1 MDYPKLAGFQRECL
15 FHQQPFVS
23 YRLPDAS
30 EPVTI
35 LSFER
40 PLILRL
46 NSWLPEDEKGFIFAP
61 FDVNMPSIW
70 YRADHLFFGEDASA
84 LQPSDTT
91 LHSIDMTISAGN
103 DQHYSPEPLPAS
115 TSKDNYLNQVEKV
128 LKAIKAG
135 TLQKAVLSRNL
146 RIPFERNTH
155 APLLFNSLMD
165 RFPHAFVY
173 LVSFPGIGCWLGAS
187 PELLL
192 NAVAVPGNI
201 SFQSSLLQLETM
213 ALAGTRKVKTPG
225 PWGQKEINEQ
235 EWVVKYIEERLDNAG
250 CTDLEKSE
258 TYTCSAGNVEHLR
271 TDFKAILPSIKL
283 DLLLQELHPT
293 PAVCGWPAPEALEL
307 IRATE
312 DYPRSFY
319 SGYLGPVNLD
329 RRTSLFV
336 NLRCMQ
342 IAETEATLY
351 AGGGITLN
359 SEPEA
364 EWEETAI
371 KSRTLLAEIEK
382 IQNLAF

>member
-1 MDYPKLAGFQRECL
+1 MDYPKLAGFQRQCL

-23 YRLPDAS
+23 YRLPCAP

-70 YRADHLFFGEDASA
+70 YRADHLFYGEDASA
-84 LQPSDTT
+84 LQPSYTT
-91 LHSIDMTISAGN
+91 LHSIDIELSARN
-103 DQHYSPEPLPAS
+103 DQHYSPEPLPDS
-115 TSKDNYLNQVEKV
+115 TSKDNYLNQVEKM
-128 LKAIKAG
+128 LKVIRTGTIK
-135 TLQKAVLSRNL
+135 KAVLSRNL
-146 RIPFERNTH
+146 RIPFERNTE
-155 APLLFNSLMD
+155 APLLFNHLMD

-192 NAVAVPGNI
+192 NAVAVTGNI
-201 SFQSSLLQLETM
+201 PFQSSLLQLETM
-213 ALAGTRKVKTPG
+213 ALAGTRMLKTPG
-225 PWGQKEINEQ
+225 PWGQKEIDEQ
-235 EWVVKYIEERLDNAG
+235 EWVVKYIEERLDKAG
-250 CTDLEKSE
+250 CTDVEKSE

-283 DLLLQELHPT
+283 DLLLQEMHPT
-293 PAVCGWPAPEALEL
+293 PAVCGWPAAEALEL
-307 IRATE
+307 IHATE
-312 DYPRSFY
+312 EFPRSFY
-319 SGYLGPVNLD
+319 SGYLGPVNMEK
-329 RRTSLFV
+329 RSSLFV

-342 IAETEATLY
+342 IAEKEAALY
-351 AGGGITLN
+351 AGGGITHD
-359 SEPEA
+359 SVPEA

-382 IQNLAF
+382 IQNLAT

>member
-70 YRADHLFFGEDASA
+70 YRADHLFYGEDASA

-91 LHSIDMTISAGN
+91 LHSNDMTISAGN
-103 DQHYSPEPLPAS
+103 DQHFSFTPLPVP
-115 TSKDNYLNQVEKV
+115 TSKDNYLNQVEKM
-128 LKAIKAG
+128 LKAIHAG
-135 TLQKAVLSRNL
+135 TIQKAVLSRNL
-146 RIPFERNTH
+146 RIPFNRNTE
-155 APLLFNSLMD
+155 APLLFNRLLN
-165 RFPHAFVY
+165 RFPYAFVY
-173 LVSFPGIGCWLGAS
+173 LVSFPGLGCWVGAS

-192 NAVAVPGNI
+192 NAFAIPRPGPNHS
-201 SFQSSLLQLETM
+201 SFLEIASM
-213 ALAGTRKVKTPG
+213 ALAGTRRVNSSG
-225 PWGQKEINEQ
+225 PWGQKEIDEQ
-235 EWVVKYIEERLDNAG
+235 QWVVKYIEERFGNAG

-258 TYTCSAGNVEHLR
+258 TYTYAAGNVEHLR
-271 TDFKAILPSIKL
+271 TDFKAKILAL
-283 DLLLQELHPT
+283 EMDLLLQELHPT

>member
-70 YRADHLFFGEDASA
+70 YRADHLFYGEDALA
-84 LQPSDTT
+84 LHPSDTT
-91 LHSIDMTISAGN
+91 VHSEDITLSALN
-103 DQHYSPEPLPAS
+103 DQHYSPTPLPAS
-115 TSKDNYLNQVEKV
+115 TSKDNYLNQVEKM
-128 LKAIKAG
+128 LKAIRIG
-135 TLQKAVLSRNL
+135 SLQKAVLSRNL
-146 RIPFERNTH
+146 RIPFNRNTE
-155 APLLFNSLMD
+155 APLLFNRLMD

-192 NAVAVPGNI
+192 NAEAIPRIGPY
-201 SFQSSLLQLETM
+201 QSSLLQIETM
-213 ALAGTRKVKTPG
+213 ALAGTRMVKSPG
-225 PWGQKEINEQ
+225 PWGQKEIDEQ
-235 EWVVKYIEERLDNAG
+235 EWVVKYIEERLNNAG

-271 TDFKAILPSIKL
+271 TNFRAKLPSIKL

-319 SGYLGPVNLD
+319 SGYLGPVNMEK
-329 RRTSLFV
+329 RTSLFV

-342 IAETEATLY
+342 TNETEATLY
-351 AGGGITLN
+351 AGGGITYN
-359 SEPEA
+359 SVPEA
-364 EWEETAI
+364 EWVETAI